1 MSETNRDDISPS
13 RDTIL
18 TNFIPHY
25 GIDLR
30 VILIS
35 LSNELA
41 RKKIIFSPAFTDR
54 ADVIVPTLKHRF
66 YTKPLRGYLIVSCRS
81 KIKIPMEMDKNG
93 LSLNTIEIL
102 CEYLE
107 KIQINYPI
115 F

>member
-1 MSETNRDDISPS
+1 MSETNRDDISIAGG
-13 RDTIL
+13 TLL

-30 VILIS
+30 VILLS
-35 LSNELA
+35 LSNELV
-41 RKKIIFSPAFTDR
+41 RKKITFGPYFTDR
-54 ADVIVPTLKHRF
+54 TDVIVPTLKHRF
-66 YTKPLRGYLIVSCRS
+66 YTKPVRGYLIVSCRS
-81 KIKIPMEMDKNG
+81 KIKIPMETDKNG

-107 KIQINYPI
+107 KIEINYPI